1 MPHDVRSIRG
11 KSKGQFIKK
20 RVKERIETFIGNV
33 DGKRG
38 QRRRMND
45 PGSEIVVPEKRAK
58 ITMMEGCRVFNVPKL
73 AEDLWCNNCDACL
86 SLRHVVHEQ
95 QSGIASKITVQCQ
108 HCKKILQVLTSEKKS
123 KYYDT
128 NLKLAIG
135 MLDAGIGETK
145 INTVMS
151 AVNIPTV
158 STSSMKRYER
168 HVGQAIETLAKASCE
183 EAIKMEKML
192 TIQDLMNKSGGGD
205 VNNNEESPT
214 ELKSSIDTAWTKR
227 TKSNNSLSGHST
239 LIGYFSG
246 KVISYACRNIYCKQC
261 KMNTDKKH
269 TCKRNH
275 QGSSKAMESEMAV
288 EMVLKNDLLVKSNC
302 VIKIIIGD
310 DDAAYIA
317 ALRRLSPY
325 SIQKWSDFN
334 HVKKTFNSKLWDMK
348 LTANLR
354 EYFAKMFAIA
364 VQSNKDDEFKVKI
377 ALQSIV
383 PHAFGNHDLCG
394 SFCTTDENGVHVYKH
409 FKNGLCLTDMGLKE
423 KLERIIQPFINN
435 VAQIAPCASSQRNES
450 FNHTAVSKHSKADFY
465 GGSESHTFRIASA
478 VCQKNLGYEYIILL
492 NKILGIS
499 PGKHSQIFRR
509 RKQGGFKRRQEEKNT
524 VAKKKRRLILKKE
537 RSCRDIST
545 VKREG
550 ISYQSGSGYLNTSNL
565 IDEVMLPGNVAL
577 SECFIVVYDTETTG
591 FHATDPI
598 VQLAGVC
605 GGKSFSAYITPT
617 KEMSPQAS
625 EVTGITTWNG
635 EMFDAPRVIKLAED
649 VGLLKELEI
658 FVKGFCDSKAVFHS
672 LLPDRAK
679 SKPKKSFKQPDL
691 VSEYLDPCDVLEAHD
706 ALNDVIM
713 LEKLLRK
720 LCGEGDTTPILNHTV
735 SFEDTVNWKKKLA
748 IAKQCKSSLA
758 EIDISEHMK
767 KKISNAGINMEI
779 LQEAYKGGGYEGLQ
793 ILLGENIGGKPRVTT
808 TKKIIN
814 KVFEYFSK

>member
-108 HCKKILQVLTSEKKS
+108 HCKKFLQVLTSEKKS

-364 VQSNKDDEFKVKI
+364 VQSNKDDEIKVKI

-450 FNHTAVSKHSKADFY
+450 FNHTAVS
-465 GGSESHTFRIASA
+465 
-478 VCQKNLGYEYIILL
+478 
-492 NKILGIS
+492 
-499 PGKHSQIFRR
+499 
-509 RKQGGFKRRQEEKNT
+509 
-524 VAKKKRRLILKKE
+524 
-537 RSCRDIST
+537 
-545 VKREG
+545 
-550 ISYQSGSGYLNTSNL
+550 
-565 IDEVMLPGNVAL
+565 NVAL

-635 EMFDAPRVIKLAED
+635 EMYVNNKKVLTMSARDALYSFLSYLKMLGRPTILVAHNGAKFDAPRVIKLAED

-720 LCGEGDTTPILNHTV
+720 LCGEGDTTPILNHSV

-767 KKISNAGINMEI
+767 KKISNAGINMGI